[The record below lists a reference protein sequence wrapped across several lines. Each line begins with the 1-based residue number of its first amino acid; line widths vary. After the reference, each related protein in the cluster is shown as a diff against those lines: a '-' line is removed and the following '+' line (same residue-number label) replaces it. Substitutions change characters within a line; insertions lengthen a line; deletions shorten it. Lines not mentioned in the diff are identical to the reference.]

1 MQGSR
6 NRESN
11 MSLSLGAALVAFI
24 AGGLLALM
32 IQLNSQLA
40 SAGSPL
46 LASWIAHGTGALT
59 ALLLWLFMGR
69 RKAAPSP
76 EVPEPEQNKQPKRTL
91 PLWAW
96 LGGLPGAMTVILAAI
111 CVNSPMGLGGTLA
124 LLLLGQLLFGAISD
138 TRGWWLLPK
147 RQLHPLEWPALLL
160 VLAGALLLIFSAHA

>member
-11 MSLSLGAALVAFI
+11 MSLSWGAALVAFI

-59 ALLLWLFMGR
+59 AL
-69 RKAAPSP
+69 
-76 EVPEPEQNKQPKRTL
+76 
-91 PLWAW
+91 
-96 LGGLPGAMTVILAAI
+96 
-111 CVNSPMGLGGTLA
+111 
-124 LLLLGQLLFGAISD
+124 
-138 TRGWWLLPK
+138 
-147 RQLHPLEWPALLL
+147 
-160 VLAGALLLIFSAHA
+160 

>member
-111 CVNSPMGLGGTLA
+111 CVNSPLGLGGTLA

>member
-11 MSLSLGAALVAFI
+11 MPLSWGAALVAFV

-76 EVPEPEQNKQPKRTL
+76 GVPEQNKQPKCTL

-111 CVNSPMGLGGTLA
+111 CVNSPLGLGGTLA

-160 VLAGALLLIFSAHA
+160 VLAGALLLIFSAHS

>member
-1 MQGSR
+1 M
-6 NRESN
+6 
-11 MSLSLGAALVAFI
+11 AFV

-76 EVPEPEQNKQPKRTL
+76 GGPEQNKQPKRTL

-111 CVNSPMGLGGTLA
+111 CVNSPWGWAEPWHSCCWGSYCSAPSVILEAGGCCQS
-124 LLLLGQLLFGAISD
+124 GNCIHSSG
-138 TRGWWLLPK
+138 RHYCWY
-147 RQLHPLEWPALLL
+147 WP
-160 VLAGALLLIFSAHA
+160 GRCC